1 MMLAEINGLTPNAR
15 HAAGYTRNFFS
26 IGGGR
31 SGENGALYEW
41 DGHNKSGGRRECRIE
56 FS

>member
-1 MMLAEINGLTPNAR
+1 MMPAEINGLTPNAR

-41 DGHNKSGGRRECRIE
+41 DGHNESGGRRECRIE